1 METNSTSHTQEP
13 KIPHNQ
19 DSNDTN
25 SIPNSQANGKIKG
38 FTKGANDLSLGISL
52 VIAILLGLGFG
63 YMLYKWLGYYWLI
76 WVGLSYGIGAAILN
90 VVKAYKKLHK
100 DLESLKNDD
109 KYKYMQDKFLEDKEQ
124 QQNRK

>member
-76 WVGLSYGIGAAILN
+76 WVGLFYGVAAAVLN
-90 VVKAYKKLHK
+90 VFKAYR
-100 DLESLKNDD
+100 SLKKELDEIQSDEKYIYEQKLRKDD
-109 KYKYMQDKFLEDKEQ
+109 KK
-124 QQNRK
+124 RT